1 MSRYKCDPRWIRV
14 RFNGNACVRCKRPIS
29 LGAHAFFYPE
39 ERSLYCEGKDC
50 SQAASRECSARAFDE
65 DNNTSM

>member
-14 RFNGNACVRCKRPIS
+14 RFKGNACA
-29 LGAHAFFYPE
+29 LQA
-39 ERSLYCEGKDC
+39 SLYCEGQDC
-50 SQAASRECSARAFDE
+50 GQAASRECSASAFED